1 MHPFYPFI
9 MSKIVLDITQKLFST
24 IFNKYIFELYFY
36 NFDHNKMFFDHIL
49 PTLRSVLLKES
60 AFIFTLCPFLKKK
73 KGKRKKITGRSAG
86 MCPTARGTSWDSN
99 HVVLGTFS
107 KRYEIEMQ
115 RI

>member
-1 MHPFYPFI
+1 

-73 KGKRKKITGRSAG
+73 KEKEKKLQVEVQECVLQLEAPHGI
-86 MCPTARGTSWDSN
+86 PTM
-99 HVVLGTFS
+99 LF
-107 KRYEIEMQ
+107 
-115 RI
+115 